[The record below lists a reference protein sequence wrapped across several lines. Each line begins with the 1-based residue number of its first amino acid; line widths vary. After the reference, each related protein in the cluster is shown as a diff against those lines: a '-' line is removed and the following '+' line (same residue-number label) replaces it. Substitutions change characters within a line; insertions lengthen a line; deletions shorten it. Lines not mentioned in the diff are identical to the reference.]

1 MIARVENHKNNI
13 KCAYLLKGIPISPG
27 IAISKVFVLQGE
39 AVKIEPTVIDESQ
52 IEGEIDKFKQ
62 AVAKAKLEL
71 RTLQTRVAHRIG
83 EENAKIFDVH
93 QLLLEDSLIIEETIS
108 SIKREF
114 KSADHAFYD
123 TMEKFQRT
131 LDDSSID
138 FFQSRIPDLKDIKKR
153 VIKHIQGDRT
163 DYLNKLEGSAVI
175 VAIDLTPSDTVK
187 LDRHKVR
194 GFATDLGGRTTHVAI
209 MARSMEVPAVVGLRR
224 IARIVNEG
232 DRIIID
238 GSKGHVLINP
248 DEKTIQHYRK
258 LREKYYDI
266 ETRLAGIR
274 DLPCITLDGKEIE
287 LSANLEFSDEVES
300 AKTHGARGIG
310 LYRTDYIYL
319 AGSALPTEDEQYH
332 EYKKIVEKMTPEPVI
347 VRTMDVGGDKQPK
360 SFTIPPEENPFLGWR
375 AIRISIERP
384 DIFEVQLRAMLRASQ
399 HGNLKILLPM
409 ISGLEEIIECKAAL
423 ERAKSELRKKKI
435 PFDENVELG
444 VMIEVPSAALLADK
458 IAREVDFLSIGTN
471 DLVQYLLAVD
481 RGNERIAYLYKHL
494 HPAVLRAIKQIIAAG
509 HQEGVW
515 VGMCGE
521 MASDPLATLILLGL
535 DLDEFSVTPTS
546 VPEIKKIIRSVDYRE
561 AVRVANKALEF
572 SKASEVE
579 RFMTKVMR
587 QKFKDIK
594 T

>member
-108 SIKREF
+108 GIKREF

-123 TMEKFQRT
+123 TMEKFQHT

-572 SKASEVE
+572 SKVSEVE

>member
-1 MIARVENHKNNI
+1 MIARVENYKNNI

-27 IAISKVFVLQGE
+27 IAISKVFVLKGE

-52 IEGEIDKFKQ
+52 IEGEIDKFRQ

-93 QLLLEDSLIIEETIS
+93 QLLLEDSLIIDGTIS
-108 SIKREF
+108 GIKREF

-123 TMEKFQRT
+123 TMEKFQNT
-131 LDDSSID
+131 LDESSIE
-138 FFQSRIPDLKDIKKR
+138 FFQSRISDLKDIKKR

-209 MARSMEVPAVVGLRR
+209 MARSMEVPAVVGLQK

-238 GSKGHVLINP
+238 GSTGHVLINP

-266 ETRLAGIR
+266 ETRLAEIR

-319 AGSALPTEDEQYH
+319 AGNELPTEDEQYH
-332 EYKKIVEKMTPEPVI
+332 EYKKIVEKMMPEPVI

-375 AIRISIERP
+375 AIRISIQRP

-409 ISGLEEIIECKAAL
+409 ISGLEEINESKAAL

-481 RGNERIAYLYKHL
+481 RGNEKIAYLYKHL

-561 AVRVANKALEF
+561 AVRIANKALEF

-587 QKFKDIK
+587 QKFKAIQ

>member
-108 SIKREF
+108 GIKREF

-572 SKASEVE
+572 SKVSEV
-579 RFMTKVMR
+579 
-587 QKFKDIK
+587 
-594 T
+594 

>member
-123 TMEKFQRT
+123 TMEKFQHT

-572 SKASEVE
+572 SKVSEVE

>member
-27 IAISKVFVLQGE
+27 IAISKVFVLQDE

-266 ETRLAGIR
+266 ETRLAEIR